1 MISKSFL
8 KSSFIYSFI
17 GALPLAA
24 SFILLPFYT
33 LYLSKG
39 DFGMLALYIIFTGLF
54 QILLNFGLDNYIP
67 IAYVNNKDNPLKQ
80 RQSISS
86 AVFLLLVGGIGLSL
100 LFSLTGK
107 YLFSLFDPM
116 FPTKSQG
123 FQFFPWGFFCVMTAF
138 FNSVFKS
145 YTNLLVN
152 QQRPMRFFWC
162 NITNFVLTVS
172 ISIAGLYMYP
182 DSLTGPMYGRLLSGL
197 GIFIIAFILFG
208 KEYGFTF
215 HRIYFREIFRFC
227 YPMAFYFFVLWLLA
241 NVNNYILLYYS
252 DAGTVAILSFAIMCT
267 QLIDFFQNGLSS
279 AIFPKIYGIWNETK
293 VKHSTPEVNRYYN
306 GLTLAS
312 TAILPVFLILIPFVV
327 ILFVKKPEYY
337 DSFYLLPILTIGFI
351 AKGLQAMFYTPLL
364 YFQKTRSISKVYFFA
379 ALIQVAL
386 SIVMI
391 KYYGI
396 LGAAITISVIKI
408 VQVALLYFESRKIFS
423 LSFNAAKQIGSP
435 VVYLISVVALYPFT
449 TDANRIFI
457 NLVQLLIVFAM
468 SYAVFKKDIDEAI
481 LKLAGRKRS

>member
-8 KSSFIYSFI
+8 KSSVIYSFI
-17 GALPLAA
+17 GALPLAG

-33 LYLSKG
+33 LYLSKD

-67 IAYVNNKDNPLKQ
+67 IAYVNNKDNLLKQ
-80 RQSISS
+80 KQSISS

-107 YLFSLFDPM
+107 YVFQLFDPL
-116 FPTKSQG
+116 FTAKSEG

-172 ISIAGLYMYP
+172 ISIVGLHLYP
-182 DSLTGPMYGRLLSGL
+182 DSLTGPMYGRLLSGA
-197 GIFIIAFILFG
+197 GIFVIAFVLFG
-208 KEYGFTF
+208 KETGFGF
-215 HRIYFREIFRFC
+215 HKIYFKEIIRFC

-241 NVNNYILLYYS
+241 NVNSYILLYYS
-252 DAGTVAILSFAIMCT
+252 DEGTVAILSFAVMCT

-279 AIFPKIYGIWNETK
+279 AIFPKIYGIWNQTK

-306 GLTLAS
+306 GLSLAS
-312 TAILPVFLILIPFVV
+312 TVVLPVFLILIPFVV
-327 ILFVKKPEYY
+327 VWFVKKPEYY
-337 DSFYLLPILTIGFI
+337 DSFYLLPILTIGFV

-379 ALIQVAL
+379 AIIQVAL

-396 LGAAITISVIKI
+396 MGAAITISLIKI
-408 VQVALLYFESRKIFS
+408 VQVALLYFESRKIFT
-423 LSFNAAKQIGSP
+423 LSFNVAKQILLP
-435 VVYLISVVALYPFT
+435 VAYLIAVVALYPFT
-449 TDANRIFI
+449 TDANRVYI
-457 NLVQLLIVFAM
+457 NLAQLLVVMLLA
-468 SYAVFKKDIDEAI
+468 YAVFKKDIDEAV
-481 LKLAGRKRS
+481 RKYWH